1 MSIYTAVQLL
11 GLGLMLLIWSLIALL
26 PVSLGFALTV
36 SLARTLKFRVAD
48 HELTAGSELQADT
61 WTTAFGPSAKPSQ
74 PETQT

>member
-11 GLGLMLLIWSLIALL
+11 GLGLMLLIWSVIALL

-48 HELTAGSELQADT
+48 PGLAVGSELQT
-61 WTTAFGPSAKPSQ
+61 ESWTTAFDQSAKPSQ
-74 PETQT
+74 PESQT